1 MEISETAVSG
11 AIPVFAFSAYYI
23 GAAAVVVG
31 VAIITVTRWIEHRRS
46 KDPMPHLVPTTPF
59 MMAGILVLLL
69 ALGFLL
75 NLWRSTP
82 RADLNAR
89 ANKIKSVLTTEEI
102 AQFKAQLGKCWV
114 PQSGIAEGEVGNVL
128 IRIFFHPDGR
138 LNAPPELIQAPASR
152 SGPAVAENAIRAVQ
166 RCQPYDALP
175 AKKYEAWRIIDL
187 IVSPHGLFEVLP
199 ASGYEFH
206 SQ

>member
-1 MEISETAVSG
+1 
-11 AIPVFAFSAYYI
+11 VFAFSDYYI
-23 GAAAVVVG
+23 GATAVVIG
-31 VAIITVTRWIEHRRS
+31 VAIITVTHWIEHRRG

-59 MMAGILVLLL
+59 MMAGILVVLL

-82 RADLNAR
+82 RADLNAG
-89 ANKIKSVLTTEEI
+89 ANKTKAVLTTDEI
-102 AQFKAQLGKCWV
+102 AQFKAQLSKCWV
-114 PQSGIAEGEVGNVL
+114 PQIGLAEGEVGNVL

-152 SGPAVAENAIRAVQ
+152 LGPAVAENAIRALQ
-166 RCQPYDALP
+166 HCQPYEALP
-175 AKKYEAWRIIDL
+175 ANKYEAWRIIDL
-187 IVSPHGLFEVLP
+187 IVSPQGSFEVLP
-199 ASGYEFH
+199 PSGYEFH